1 MQFRWSHFAFL
12 GCVVLLA
19 SSSVE
24 ASESSA
30 DCDSQL
36 RSIGLL
42 GRMRDGIALRVFS
55 RSLPEVLSQAST
67 LPEDQVIL
75 YPLRLWK
82 FGADRHIILANKKA
96 FLITPHAQAEKRA
109 YGWYQ
114 FVELEVIDRQVVMKG
129 RTTFNLGS
137 ISPII
142 RSPLGRYTGWRFQ
155 LDDNLRVWVRD
166 TLNQESGE
174 FDSELPE
181 LYKMKK
187 IQRAP
192 KFHSFRAIA
201 ARVALAAL
209 LISPFPF
216 GSTSGLT
223 GKMIPP
229 ILSPVHQMMAED
241 LYAAMQ
247 SPGVWMAL
255 KERALVDG
263 KTLPPEGFGISGYG
277 QLNQL
282 EILELWAQAKS
293 AQNFISDEA
302 RKKEWFGKLSAAVE
316 EALLFQTES
325 VSIDLLD
332 EIVPQYKLGASKAA
346 SEISMIR
353 ILELA
358 PALDTQGK
366 YWSGVLDLIPDNSKW
381 LAWNRNPQTA
391 PFYDPAV
398 EIVFDSFPVDA
409 EARDRAREIF
419 DDLRKGDFVADADL
433 ARLSLLKEVLK
444 RESISINETLRV
456 LKALGEYRIPESE
469 TSLNEM
475 YEKRM
480 LIPVLKEAYGG
491 DEQKVSST
499 LVDMDLMDIV
509 ILNQKGGFRHTLDR
523 ISESLPEDQYLRFLK
538 DFASSAPGIV
548 SSRARAFYADGTY
561 DWLEKKLDNLQSD
574 ADFFDRLI
582 GLIAKMAAHPDR
594 YPTGALRDLENL
606 IALTNSPQEL
616 ERRVTLLIQSLDQV
630 HQRDSLL
637 IYQGIA
643 DGLPSTVFARDPEG
657 LDLARQLKSRIMQAI
672 ERKQQSLQP

>member
-1 MQFRWSHFAFL
+1 MQFRWLKSGFL
-12 GCVVLLA
+12 CCFVFLA
-19 SSSVE
+19 SSLG
-24 ASESSA
+24 ASERSA
-30 DCDSQL
+30 DCDSQIKSMGML
-36 RSIGLL
+36 ERL
-42 GRMRDGIALRVFS
+42 RDGIALRVFS
-55 RSLPEVLSQAST
+55 RSLPEVLSQAAL

-96 FLITPHAQAEKRA
+96 FLITPHSHSEKRA

-114 FVELEVIDRQVVMKG
+114 FVELEVIDRQIVMKG
-129 RTTFNLGS
+129 KTTFSLGAV
-137 ISPII
+137 SPII

-155 LDDNLRVWVRD
+155 LDENLKVWVRD

-187 IQRAP
+187 LQRAP
-192 KFHSFRAIA
+192 KFHSFRAMA

-241 LYAAMQ
+241 LYSAMQ

-255 KERALVDG
+255 KERALADG
-263 KTLPPEGFGISGYG
+263 KTLPPESFGISGYG

-282 EILELWAQAKS
+282 EILELWVQAKS
-293 AQNFISDEA
+293 AQRFISDEA
-302 RKKEWFGKLSAAVE
+302 RKKEWFLKLASAVE
-316 EALLFQTES
+316 EALLFETES
-325 VSIDLLD
+325 VSIDLLN
-332 EIVPQYKLGASKAA
+332 EIVPQYKFGNSKPT
-346 SEISMIR
+346 SELSMIR

-366 YWSGVLDLIPDNSKW
+366 YWSGILDLIPDNSKW

-398 EIVFDSFPVDA
+398 ELVFEAFPVDA
-409 EARDRAREIF
+409 ESRDRARDIF
-419 DDLRKGDFVADADL
+419 EDLRKGDFAADADL

-444 RESISINETLRV
+444 REDLSINETLRI

-469 TSLNEM
+469 SALNEM
-475 YEKRM
+475 YERRI
-480 LIPVLKEAYGG
+480 LIPVLKEAFGG

-499 LVDMDLMDIV
+499 LVDMDLMDII
-509 ILNQKGGFRHTLDR
+509 ILNQKGSFRQTLDR
-523 ISESLPEDQYLRFLK
+523 IAESLPEDQYLRFLK

-548 SSRARAFYADGTY
+548 SARVRAFYADGTY
-561 DWLEKKLDNLQSD
+561 DWLEKKLAALQEDS
-574 ADFFDRLI
+574 DFFDRLI
-582 GLIAKMAAHPDR
+582 ALISKMASDPSR
-594 YPTGALRDLENL
+594 YPSGTLRDLENL
-606 IALTNSPQEL
+606 IGLTSSPQEL
-616 ERRVTLLIQSLDQV
+616 ERRVALLIQNLDQV
-630 HQRDSLL
+630 SRRDSLPV
-637 IYQGIA
+637 YQGIA
-643 DGLPSTVFARDPEG
+643 EGLPSTAFARDPEG
-657 LDLARQLKSRIMQAI
+657 LDLARQLKSRIIQVV
-672 ERKQQSLQP
+672 EEKQKTLEP